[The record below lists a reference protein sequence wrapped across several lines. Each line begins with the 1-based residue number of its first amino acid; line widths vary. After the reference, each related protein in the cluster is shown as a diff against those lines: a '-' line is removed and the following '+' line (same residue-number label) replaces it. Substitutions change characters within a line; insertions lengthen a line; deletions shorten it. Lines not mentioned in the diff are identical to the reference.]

1 MQAPCAPL
9 RSLRQLR
16 WQYSVIVLGFIAAL
30 LAALTGIPSGVATG
44 FGALDAGP
52 LTGDHLNFTGPQGC
66 TACHQPHGLLTA
78 GWLAAAFVDT
88 DMTGQCLNCH
98 TFGGPPRGPHNESNP
113 SSQVTIVTDCMM
125 CHTEHKG
132 IAADISQLNDEQCAS
147 CHNKKFGQFDT
158 DHPQFRAGHP
168 HFARAAIKFD
178 HTSHLNKH
186 FEDARFKDHV
196 PAGCVGCHEVEG
208 ATRQVPP
215 LGFEETCAG
224 CHAKQIPAREMVLV
238 RLPELLERPAET
250 SDVLEAC
257 GPTLEQLEAVRD
269 GEEVE
274 DEEEFESVSSDQLSV
289 LTSYLL
295 GVAADDPDEYS
306 ETFRELL
313 QSLMT
318 DGSPALTDIVS
329 EHVGDEE
336 ASRLFAGLNPE
347 AVRQLACAWASNR
360 EYELP
365 SEPRFGGWFGDFT
378 ELKYRPMEHADPV
391 LQSWIEFAISA
402 ELKFEDDDSQA
413 RTMAMRDS
421 LLSPKEG
428 PGACLKCHSVTSSE
442 EGLSVNWTYEKVAS
456 VDRPHHW
463 YSHNAHLR
471 IVGVG
476 GISLSDPVNGCA
488 TCHRLNTEAKF
499 AESFDTF
506 DASGFASNFHA
517 VNKES
522 CVQCHAEERV
532 RQDCRLCHRYHLE
545 SGFKAEMMDEETA
558 AEG

>member
-1 MQAPCAPL
+1 
-9 RSLRQLR
+9 
-16 WQYSVIVLGFIAAL
+16 
-30 LAALTGIPSGVATG
+30 
-44 FGALDAGP
+44 
-52 LTGDHLNFTGPQGC
+52 
-66 TACHQPHGLLTA
+66 
-78 GWLAAAFVDT
+78 
-88 DMTGQCLNCH
+88 
-98 TFGGPPRGPHNESNP
+98 
-113 SSQVTIVTDCMM
+113 
-125 CHTEHKG
+125 
-132 IAADISQLNDEQCAS
+132 
-147 CHNKKFGQFDT
+147 
-158 DHPQFRAGHP
+158 
-168 HFARAAIKFD
+168 
-178 HTSHLNKH
+178 
-186 FEDARFKDHV
+186 
-196 PAGCVGCHEVEG
+196 
-208 ATRQVPP
+208 
-215 LGFEETCAG
+215 
-224 CHAKQIPAREMVLV
+224 MVLV

-476 GISLSDPVNGCA
+476 GISLS
-488 TCHRLNTEAKF
+488 R
-499 AESFDTF
+499 
-506 DASGFASNFHA
+506 
-517 VNKES
+517 S
-522 CVQCHAEERV
+522 CE
-532 RQDCRLCHRYHLE
+532 RLCNVSPAQHG
-545 SGFKAEMMDEETA
+545 S
-558 AEG
+558 